1 MEILKVVLIMLMIG
15 TSVVSIGCGNG
26 NFRFSTD
33 DVQKESGD
41 NDLVWRNVS
50 MPRDGNMKLYMELP
64 FEFDDCRKFEDLPEI
79 KDLETYMHK
88 NNDSL
93 VMINHG
99 VIISPNKKV
108 KFVMDTFADL
118 VGTVREKELVRSE
131 KRSINGREVTY
142 LACKGKAEKDNREC
156 TMEYVGVQV
165 GNDYWMI
172 SYYYYTDD
180 NTMAEIAKRSIE
192 SIRIQ

>member
-1 MEILKVVLIMLMIG
+1 MEILKAVLIMLMIG

-26 NFRFSTD
+26 NFRFSAD
-33 DVQKESGD
+33 DVQKESSD

-50 MPRDGNMKLYMELP
+50 MPRDGNMKLHMELP
-64 FEFDDCRKFEDLPEI
+64 FEFDDCRKFEDLLEI

-142 LACKGKAEKDNREC
+142 LKCKGKAEKDNREC

-172 SYYYYTDD
+172 SYYYYTDN